1 MDSEDHTVIDGELRR
16 RKRNNAR
23 LRQEEEDRRLIA
35 EGEGKISLDSQRQ
48 DTNFSPIGPRKAKTT
63 ALKNA
68 SKFLGLGTRESIT
81 FLQNMLAWYEAERK
95 KRPRSPSQD
104 NHHKGERKGS
114 NEGTLP
120 YHCDDVAVELT
131 VKFVE

>member
-1 MDSEDHTVIDGELRR
+1 LQ
-16 RKRNNAR
+16 
-23 LRQEEEDRRLIA
+23 LEEEDCQLIA

-48 DTNFSPIGPRKAKTT
+48 DTDFSPKGPRKAKTM

-68 SKFLGLGTRESIT
+68 SKFLGLVTGESVM

-95 KRPRSPSQD
+95 KRPRSPSPD
-104 NHHKGERKGS
+104 NHHKGERKGPD
-114 NEGTLP
+114 EGTLQ

-131 VKFVE
+131 SSSLNR